1 MMSGKGQLI
10 PFGQATETIEFGA
23 CGEGCDFCTI
33 NLAEGSI
40 FSEEAPSNPDCP
52 GTCQPNRAEPSFGTL
67 TDVIVGG
74 TGILEGATGTLTG
87 TVRAAGPQ
95 SQLKALWHHH
105 ARSLTRSCGGGRSPT
120 ASHSRPPPPRT
131 APAPCEQPSGLR
143 GWQTYARARIRL
155 GRTGLE
161 PVTSGLS
168 SRRSPS

>member
-40 FSEEAPSNPDCP
+40 FIEEAPSNPDCP

-105 ARSLTRSCGGGRSPT
+105 ARSLTRSCGGGDRQPRHT
-120 ASHSRPPPPRT
+120 RALHRPAPPPH
-131 APAPCEQPSGLR
+131 PASSQAVCAAGRPMR
-143 GWQTYARARIRL
+143 GPGFDWAVL
-155 GRTGLE
+155 G
-161 PVTSGLS
+161 SNQ
-168 SRRSPS
+168 